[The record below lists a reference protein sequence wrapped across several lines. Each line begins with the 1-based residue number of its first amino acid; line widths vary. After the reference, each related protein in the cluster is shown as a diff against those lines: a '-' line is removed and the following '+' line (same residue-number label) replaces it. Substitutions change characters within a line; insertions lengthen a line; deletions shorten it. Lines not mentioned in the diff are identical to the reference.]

1 MLAAQRDGDQSAL
14 PSLGR
19 VQERAQ
25 PDQRV
30 ARRLQPRAGHGSAES
45 FQAWQG
51 RALGS
56 TDQVRRVDGDRDA
69 GQIHLRALGHAW
81 QVRVKTIVAAGPD
94 DTLHYMW
101 ITIHRP
107 QMAKSKKNDSTALK
121 LEGEFDSNTVMGSNY
136 PGYVVQRQGK
146 TKVNLLLRS

>member
-1 MLAAQRDGDQSAL
+1 MIAAQRDGDQSAL
-14 PSLGR
+14 PSLVR

-30 ARRLQPRAGHGSAES
+30 TRRLQPPAGQRSAKS

-51 RALGS
+51 RALRS

-94 DTLHYMW
+94 DTFHYV
-101 ITIHRP
+101 P
-107 QMAKSKKNDSTALK
+107 
-121 LEGEFDSNTVMGSNY
+121 
-136 PGYVVQRQGK
+136 
-146 TKVNLLLRS
+146 